1 MEPFTALPGPANSLV
16 VGHKIPHPDRAVARA
31 ARRYFDAKR
40 MSVRLARQFVTTTL
54 AAWGITGGSTE
65 DIRLSASELT
75 SNALTHGTRRGHGF
89 LVGLSA
95 FDDLI
100 RLEVHD
106 SRDVSPERHP
116 QVRHAAGT
124 QGSGRGLRIVESLAQ
139 DWGVDRRE
147 PFGKVVWSHFKAVPE
162 DQQTGLIQR
171 APRT

>member
-16 VGHKIPHPDRAVARA
+16 ASHRIPQTETAVAHA

-40 MSVRLARQFVTTTL
+40 PSVRLARQFVTITL
-54 AAWGITGGSTE
+54 TSWGITGEPIE
-65 DIRLSASELT
+65 DICLCASELT

-89 LVGLSA
+89 LVSLST
-95 FDDLI
+95 FGDLV

-106 SRDVSPERHP
+106 SRDATAERLP
-116 QVRHAAGT
+116 QVRQATGT

-162 DQQTGLIQR
+162 DQQTGVVQH